1 MCHKTKVM
9 FNQLRPGG
17 GISEPQAGQTVF
29 FFRRGKRAGEG
40 AGPCDMKD
48 EK

>member
-9 FNQLRPGG
+9 FYQLRSGG
-17 GISEPQAGQTVF
+17 GISETQAGQTIF

-40 AGPCDMKD
+40 AGPCDMKN